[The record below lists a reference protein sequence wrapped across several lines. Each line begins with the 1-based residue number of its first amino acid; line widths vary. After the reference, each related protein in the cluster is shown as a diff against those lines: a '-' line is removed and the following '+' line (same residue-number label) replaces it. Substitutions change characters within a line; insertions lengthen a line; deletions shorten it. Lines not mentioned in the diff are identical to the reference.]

1 MGKIIDMTE
10 VITPSGIK
18 VLSFAGIKNRSAMW
32 NCECFC
38 GNKFITKGT
47 DLRNNHTKSCG
58 CVRKEKAANH
68 LKQIDR
74 IIDLTGQRF
83 GKLTVIKDS
92 GERASNRCVL
102 WECKCDCG
110 NIIKVSSDSLRNNN
124 QKSCGC
130 ERSKGEYIIAQLL
143 LQNNIP
149 FETQKTFDKCRFSD
163 TNALAKFDFYVNNQY
178 LIEFDGIQHFDV
190 RYGWNT
196 EEYSSKTFRHDQ
208 YKNQWCKENNIPLI
222 RIPYTH
228 LPKLCLED
236 LLLDKSNFIL

>member
-1 MGKIIDMTE
+1 MGKIIDMTG

-110 NIIKVSSDSLRNNN
+110 NIIKVSSDSLRNNH
-124 QKSCGC
+124 QK
-130 ERSKGEYIIAQLL
+130 
-143 LQNNIP
+143 
-149 FETQKTFDKCRFSD
+149 
-163 TNALAKFDFYVNNQY
+163 
-178 LIEFDGIQHFDV
+178 
-190 RYGWNT
+190 
-196 EEYSSKTFRHDQ
+196 
-208 YKNQWCKENNIPLI
+208 
-222 RIPYTH
+222 
-228 LPKLCLED
+228 KLWM
-236 LLLDKSNFIL
+236 